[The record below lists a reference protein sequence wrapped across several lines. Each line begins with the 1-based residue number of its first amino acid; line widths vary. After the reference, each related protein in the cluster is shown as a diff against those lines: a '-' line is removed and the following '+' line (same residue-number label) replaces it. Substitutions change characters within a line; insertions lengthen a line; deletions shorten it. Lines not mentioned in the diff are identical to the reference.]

1 MAGFYYDIG
10 HASVYSYV
18 PLSSVYDTP
27 AGAYIIH
34 DPAGLD
40 TKHDSATPTEIVP
53 LGQLVAI
60 VIYSSS
66 IAIYPAGHDVDGAA
80 ARATIG
86 TKQNKNINRFIFA
99 TLIR

>member
-34 DPAGLD
+34 DPAGFD

-66 IAIYPAGHDVDGAA
+66 IAIYPDGQSVAGALPKIHTPASPHLNPLAQG
-80 ARATIG
+80 G
-86 TKQNKNINRFIFA
+86 TPV
-99 TLIR
+99 

>member
-27 AGAYIIH
+27 AGAYIMQF
-34 DPAGLD
+34 PAGLD

-60 VIYSSS
+60 VRYSSS
-66 IAIYPAGHDVDGAA
+66 IAIYPAGHDVDGVAA
-80 ARATIG
+80 IAGNVAKHI
-86 TKQNKNINRFIFA
+86 KNINRFICT
-99 TLIR
+99 TLV

>member
-18 PLSSVYDTP
+18 PLSSVYDIP

-40 TKHDSATPTEIVP
+40 TKHDSAVPTDTVP
-53 LGQLVAI
+53 DGHVVAI

-66 IAIYPAGHDVDGAA
+66 IAIYPAGHDVDGVAA
-80 ARATIG
+80 IAGNVAKHI
-86 TKQNKNINRFIFA
+86 KNINRFICT
-99 TLIR
+99 TLV

>member
-1 MAGFYYDIG
+1 M
-10 HASVYSYV
+10 SVN
-18 PLSSVYDTP
+18 DTP

-40 TKHDSATPTEIVP
+40 TKHDSAVPTDTVP
-53 LGQLVAI
+53 DGHVVAI

-80 ARATIG
+80 AYAIIG
-86 TKQNKNINRFIFA
+86 APANKNIIRFICIP
-99 TLIR
+99 LIGQ